1 MFWLI
6 IRLLDRLISVLL
18 LAWSVVFFF
27 LIGKNGRFE
36 IWDFTSQHEES
47 SETTTVLWSFAACK
61 AARLRE
67 YFYHKA
73 PQREQI
79 SAVPGARGLQSGFDC
94 ADVCNAY

>member
-18 LAWSVVFFF
+18 LAWSVFF

-61 AARLRE
+61 AARLRA
-67 YFYHKA
+67 YFYRKA